1 MPQNTVKVDR
11 TTRWGN
17 YAGRE
22 AADKSQALAAF
33 IDWIDT
39 KASAEWKMAARGA
52 LSGKNLAC
60 WCKLGQPCHADYL
73 LGWIN
78 AESVGQREAPIGKN
92 ACSLADPH

>member
-17 YAGRE
+17 YVGRE

-33 IDWIDT
+33 IDWLDT

-73 LGWIN
+73 LGW
-78 AESVGQREAPIGKN
+78 
-92 ACSLADPH
+92 LDADRDV